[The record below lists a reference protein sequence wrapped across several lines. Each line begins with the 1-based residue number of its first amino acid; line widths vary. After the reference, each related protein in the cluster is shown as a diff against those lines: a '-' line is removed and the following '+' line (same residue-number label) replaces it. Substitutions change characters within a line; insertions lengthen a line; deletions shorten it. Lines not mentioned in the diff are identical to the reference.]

1 MLLFLELINFY
12 RKFIKEYLNIIVLL
26 INLTK
31 NNTLWVWGYK
41 EKKIF
46 NKLKKQFNKEKIL
59 ISFNT
64 LKEIVIE
71 IDVLDYIIK
80 AIISQ

>member
-1 MLLFLELINFY
+1 MLRSIKKLLLFLEFANFY

-31 NNTLWVWGYK
+31 NNTPWVQGYK

-46 NKLKKQFNKEKIL
+46 NKLKK
-59 ISFNT
+59 
-64 LKEIVIE
+64 
-71 IDVLDYIIK
+71 
-80 AIISQ
+80 